1 MISATHALSGVDILL
16 HGVLRKA
23 CGRDDRNFAAGK
35 LLLDGKRLVR
45 LILRRHHTGDAAE
58 MIDVGVRDDDGLD
71 REMAEVLFDEL
82 HGGLAAFHAHQR
94 IKDDP
99 ARVALDDGE
108 VGHVVAAHLID
119 AVGHLEEP
127 VDVVVY
133 RVLPQARI
141 HAVGRFLVIIQK
153 REGILT
159 PNHPSIFVLQ
169 LQRFR
174 RVDQAARGERIF
186 LLVTEIQLV
195 IDRGVCLRRERR
207 GGFDL
212 AIQVEPAGFRHR
224 AGKEHRGGK
233 EHRYPTFHRIIPP
246 VIPECG

>member
-1 MISATHALSGVDILL
+1 M
-16 HGVLRKA
+16 LRKA
-23 CGRDDRNFAAGK
+23 CGRDDGNFAAGK
-35 LLLDGKRLVR
+35 LLLDGKRLIR

-71 REMAEVLFDEL
+71 REIAEVLFDEL

-127 VDVVVY
+127 VDVVIY
-133 RVLPQARI
+133 RVLPQAGV

-153 REGILT
+153 REGVLT

-212 AIQVEPAGFRHR
+212 AIQVEPAGFRQR
-224 AGKEHRGGK
+224 AGEEHRGGK